1 MLDEDGSFAAAE
13 TVPSLHTTDNV
24 IDTLYH
30 DHGSGSGDGNGPGN
44 VDGNGHGHDLQAFDI
59 AQHAHSDAD
68 TLSNDG
74 AWIAATALCRVYSH
88 DEQSSGLNSG
98 GPQEAVS
105 MYAAGPL
112 GRVDGRSMSTSSSS
126 NSTSALQPV
135 DHLSALGLDMST
147 AYSILDHLFLQAAK
161 HGPLSI
167 LNDLHLN
174 ATIATQCF
182 LDKAHPRCPVEL
194 TLSLLAIALE
204 LYPDLLP
211 RNIYENKDIII
222 DTLRIE
228 FLKRIPTLTWKTT
241 DINHSQS
248 LALSL
253 ASYAWCLNSQLS
265 AIAAQWNGV
274 AQLLLNALAAPSH
287 PETARLH
294 THLGQMIQH
303 QNIVLRL
310 VNGRGFAAMEFSA
323 PVTPLPSQL
332 AHTPTDVPTSDDFF
346 PHSTSSFANL
356 FLPLSPL
363 LDRVCKLPSQEA
375 TDAASKIRLH
385 LEDYYL
391 AFPTKALQFSSL
403 TYTFQAEAMIWLHG
417 IFMISY
423 VGSDPMHILTNVDL
437 VNHSTFYS
445 AFEHALLLGE
455 VLPTIMSLDKELT
468 TLSPATAH
476 MMILSSAISAVAMWL
491 FHTPWGEKNM
501 NTSMAERMP
510 ATLTTC
516 AESHRCALESL
527 QRTSGRYRSEILD
540 LVHKCLLVLAEGMT
554 LATWTSLQTATQT
567 LMSQGSGALH
577 GIHSGPILPLLDASN
592 NVHCR
597 DALNTLCDPAARAC
611 QPGYFD
617 LNIQF

>member
-294 THLGQMIQH
+294 TQCA
-303 QNIVLRL
+303 N
-310 VNGRGFAAMEFSA
+310 
-323 PVTPLPSQL
+323 
-332 AHTPTDVPTSDDFF
+332 
-346 PHSTSSFANL
+346 PH
-356 FLPLSPL
+356 P
-363 LDRVCKLPSQEA
+363 
-375 TDAASKIRLH
+375 
-385 LEDYYL
+385 
-391 AFPTKALQFSSL
+391 QFHSSL
-403 TYTFQAEAMIWLHG
+403 W
-417 IFMISY
+417 
-423 VGSDPMHILTNVDL
+423 
-437 VNHSTFYS
+437 
-445 AFEHALLLGE
+445 
-455 VLPTIMSLDKELT
+455 
-468 TLSPATAH
+468 
-476 MMILSSAISAVAMWL
+476 
-491 FHTPWGEKNM
+491 
-501 NTSMAERMP
+501 
-510 ATLTTC
+510 
-516 AESHRCALESL
+516 
-527 QRTSGRYRSEILD
+527 
-540 LVHKCLLVLAEGMT
+540 
-554 LATWTSLQTATQT
+554 
-567 LMSQGSGALH
+567 
-577 GIHSGPILPLLDASN
+577 
-592 NVHCR
+592 
-597 DALNTLCDPAARAC
+597 
-611 QPGYFD
+611 
-617 LNIQF
+617 